1 MASHSFRA
9 RLWVAFGFCA
19 LLAVVVTL
27 MVLWLAGVRNHSEL
41 LQAAQRLYRAQENLA
56 TLYTLANERSLSLQ
70 RAFSA
75 PTFRERSKTVEKLAE
90 LNAMYEVSF
99 PQFRVMD
106 AGTDFVSVWQAL
118 ANMDFWYQEL
128 HKAITTAVLAEDLER
143 AKHVYFRQYE
153 PFHRLFLRT
162 LDDLRGKHQEA
173 SRQII
178 SESAASLQRSYFM
191 VTPLGLVAFAL
202 GVLALVIVR
211 RSNGMFLPLQS
222 EEAREAGLPPG
233 VDESAHGRDSRPP
246 LSRCLD
252 EELGGLIRAVY
263 REDWQAVRD
272 GIRRMS
278 DADAGAHVLPEVVQR
293 LRAMEAS
300 LASNDFAAV
309 RAIVREWQRS
319 DQEPSATVTAA
330 DEPVS

>member
-1 MASHSFRA
+1 MASHSSRA

-56 TLYTLANERSLSLQ
+56 TLYMLANERSLSLQ

-106 AGTDFVSVWQAL
+106 EETDFVTVWQAL

-128 HKAITTAVLAEDLER
+128 HRTITAAVLAEDLER

-153 PFHRLFLRT
+153 PFHHLFLRT
-162 LDDLRGKHQEA
+162 LDDLRGKHQGA
-173 SRQII
+173 SRRII
-178 SESAASLQRSYFM
+178 SESAASLRRSYFM
-191 VTPLGLVAFAL
+191 VTPLGLTAFAL

-211 RSNGMFLPLQS
+211 RPNGMFLPLRPEQT
-222 EEAREAGLPPG
+222 RETALSDG
-233 VDESAHGRDSRPP
+233 VDESVGARGGRLP

-272 GIRRMS
+272 GIRRMK
-278 DADAGAHVLPEVVQR
+278 DADAGVHVLPEVVQR

-300 LASNDFAAV
+300 LDSNDFAAV
-309 RAIVREWQRS
+309 RAIVRKLQRS
-319 DQEPSATVTAA
+319 DQEPTATVTA